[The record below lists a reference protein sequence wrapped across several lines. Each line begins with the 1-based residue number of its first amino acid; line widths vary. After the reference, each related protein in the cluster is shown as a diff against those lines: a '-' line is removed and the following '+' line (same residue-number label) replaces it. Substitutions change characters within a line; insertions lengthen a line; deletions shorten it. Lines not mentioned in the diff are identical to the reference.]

1 MEIGRMLRRFRVIA
15 LLALLPLSVAES
27 QVADT
32 IFHKTPL
39 FTAKD
44 FGMAAGFGVATV
56 AVAPLDRY
64 FAHRLQDSA
73 TQSNRWLHGAATGFR
88 ILGSQGSL
96 AAGAGLYLIGK
107 ASKKNRTADLGLH
120 SVEAMLGADLVSTGM
135 KVFFGRARPFADPAN
150 NLDFQLFRGLS
161 DDKYR
166 SFPSGHSTNAFAF
179 ASTVSRETEMWWP
192 KSRWNIGSVMYGG
205 ATLVGLSR
213 MYNNQHWAS
222 DVIGGAAVGTIVGLK
237 VVKFQHS
244 HPGNRVDRAFLS
256 VNISPAVAGGRPRLS
271 LGF

>member
-1 MEIGRMLRRFRVIA
+1 MLRRISLTALIA
-15 LLALLPLSVAES
+15 ILPFCAAEG

-39 FTAKD
+39 FVWKD
-44 FGMAAGFGVATV
+44 LALAAGFAGATA

-64 FAHRLQDSA
+64 FAHRLQDSS

-96 AAGAGLYLIGK
+96 AAGAGLYLIGR
-107 ASKKNRTADLGLH
+107 ASGRTRTADLGLH
-120 SVEAMLGADLVSTGM
+120 SVEAMLTADVVSTGM
-135 KVFFGRARPFADPAN
+135 KVFFGRARPFVDVSN
-150 NLDFQLFRGLS
+150 SYDFQLFRGLK

-166 SFPSGHSTNAFAF
+166 SFPSGHVTNAFAF

-192 KSRWNIGSVMYGG
+192 RSRWYVGSIMYGG

-222 DVIGGAAVGTIVGLK
+222 DVLGGAAVGTIIGLK

-244 HPGNRVDRAFLS
+244 HPGNRVDRALLS
-256 VNISPAVAGGRPRLS
+256 VNITPSANGARPHIS

>member
-1 MEIGRMLRRFRVIA
+1 MRRLSRLILVTLLFPIA
-15 LLALLPLSVAES
+15 AARA

-32 IFHKTPL
+32 IFHRSPL

-44 FGMAAGFGVATV
+44 LGMAAAFGLGTV

-64 FAHRLQDSA
+64 FANRLQDSA

-96 AAGAGLYLIGK
+96 AAGAGLYLIGR
-107 ASKKNRTADLGLH
+107 ASKKTRTADIGLH
-120 SVEAMLGADLVSTGM
+120 SVEGMVTADLVTTGM
-135 KVFFGRARPFADPAN
+135 KVFFGRARPFVDVTN
-150 NLDFQLFRGLS
+150 NYDFQLFRGLR

-166 SFPSGHSTNAFAF
+166 SFPSGHATNAFAF
-179 ASTVSRETEMWWP
+179 ASIVSRETEMWWP
-192 KSRWNIGSVMYGG
+192 GSRWYIGTLMYGG
-205 ATLVGLSR
+205 ATLVGVSR

-222 DVIGGAAVGTIVGLK
+222 DIISGAAVGTIVGLK
-237 VVKFQHS
+237 VVKYQHS
-244 HPGNRVDRAFLS
+244 HPGNRIDRALLS
-256 VNISPAVAGGRPRLS
+256 VSITPSADGTHPHLS

>member
-1 MEIGRMLRRFRVIA
+1 MNRNRFRRWTALVAAA
-15 LLALLPLSVAES
+15 LLIAAPSAEG
-27 QVADT
+27 QVSDT
-32 IFHKTPL
+32 IFHKSTLITP
-39 FTAKD
+39 KD
-44 FGMAAGFGVATV
+44 FAMAAGFGLATI

-64 FAHRLQDSA
+64 FANRLQDSA

-96 AAGAGLYLIGK
+96 GAGAGLYLIGQ
-107 ASKKNRTADLGLH
+107 AAKKNRTADLGLH
-120 SVEAMLGADLVSTGM
+120 SVEAMLSADLVSTGM
-135 KVFFGRARPFADPAN
+135 KVFFGRARPFVDFTN
-150 NLDFQLFRGLS
+150 NYDFQLFRGLR

-192 KSRWNIGSVMYGG
+192 KSRWYIGSVMYGG
-205 ATLVGLSR
+205 AALVGLSR

-222 DVIGGAAVGTIVGLK
+222 DVIGGAAVGTIIGLK

-244 HPGNRVDRAFLS
+244 HPGNRIDRAFLS
-256 VNISPAVAGGRPRLS
+256 VNVTPAEAGGRPHIS

>member
-1 MEIGRMLRRFRVIA
+1 MLRRTSVIA
-15 LLALLPLSVAES
+15 LLLFLPLASANG
-27 QVADT
+27 QAADT

-39 FTAKD
+39 ITPKD
-44 FGMAAGFGVATV
+44 FVIALGFGVATV

-64 FAHRLQDSA
+64 FAQRLQDSA

-96 AAGAGLYLIGK
+96 AAGAGLYLIGR
-107 ASKKNRTADLGLH
+107 ASKKTRTADLGLH
-120 SVEAMLGADLVSTGM
+120 SVEAMVLADLAGGGM
-135 KVFFGRARPFADPAN
+135 KAFFGRARPFVDFTN
-150 NLDFQLFRGLS
+150 NYDFQLMRGLS
-161 DDKYR
+161 SDKYR
-166 SFPSGHSTNAFAF
+166 SFPSGHTINAFAF

-192 KSRWNIGSVMYGG
+192 GSRWYIGTAMYGG

-222 DVIGGAAVGTIVGLK
+222 DVIGGAAVGTLMGLK
-237 VVKFQHS
+237 VVKYQHS
-244 HPGNRVDRAFLS
+244 HPGNRVDRALLS
-256 VNISPAVAGGRPRLS
+256 VNITPAANGTGRHIS

>member
-1 MEIGRMLRRFRVIA
+1 MRRFPRLIILAVFLPIA
-15 LLALLPLSVAES
+15 SANG

-39 FTAKD
+39 FTPKD
-44 FGMAAGFGVATV
+44 LGIAAAFGVATV
-56 AVAPLDRY
+56 VVAPLDRY
-64 FAHRLQDSA
+64 FANRLQDSS
-73 TQSNRWLHGAATGFR
+73 TQSNRWLHSAATGFR

-96 AAGAGLYLIGK
+96 AAGAGLYLIGR
-107 ASKKNRTADLGLH
+107 ASKKTRTADLGLH
-120 SVEAMLGADLVSTGM
+120 SVEAMVTADLVTTGM

-150 NLDFQLFRGLS
+150 NYDFQLFRGLK

-166 SFPSGHSTNAFAF
+166 SFPSGHATNAFAF
-179 ASTVSRETEMWWP
+179 ASAVSRETEMWWP
-192 KSRWNIGSVMYGG
+192 RSRWYVGTVMYGG

-222 DVIGGAAVGTIVGLK
+222 DILAGAAVGTIVGLK

-244 HPGNRVDRAFLS
+244 HPGNRVDRALLS
-256 VNISPAVAGGRPRLS
+256 VNFTPSATGSRPHIS